1 MAFPFFGDLAMLRLA
16 QICATLVFIS
26 GLQPAQGTDLTA
38 RPEVQAFIGEMALT
52 HGFEPLELKNIF
64 SAVQLRPN
72 IIELMSRPGESKPWD
87 SYLSQF
93 LRPTVIETGLRFWD
107 ENAATLRRARREF
120 GVPEEVV
127 VAILGVETRYG
138 ASMGRVLV
146 LDALTTLAF
155 DYPRRADFFR
165 GELEHLLLLGREED
179 LAITTLRGSYAGAI
193 GLPQFM
199 PSSYR
204 RYAVD
209 YNRDGKRDLIG
220 SKPDAIGSVAH
231 YLKMHGWLAEKPIVV
246 RAGGDE
252 IRMRDIVASGTKPQL
267 SFEQFRALNIRPQ
280 GKVRDADKAHLVM
293 LNSQSGVEFWLALD
307 NFRAILSYNQSS
319 YYAMAVFKLSEA
331 LRQARYGEEG
341 DGR

>member
-1 MAFPFFGDLAMLRLA
+1 MAFPLFGYFAMLPFR
-16 QICATLVFIS
+16 QICATLILLS
-26 GLQPAQGTDLTA
+26 GLQPAWGADFTA

-52 HGFEPLELKNIF
+52 HGFDPLELRNIF
-64 SAVQLRPN
+64 SAVQRRPN

-93 LRPTVIETGLRFWD
+93 LRPVVTETGLRFWD
-107 ENAATLRRARREF
+107 ENAAALRRARREF

-127 VAILGVETRYG
+127 IAILGVETRYG
-138 ASMGRVLV
+138 ASMGRVFILE
-146 LDALTTLAF
+146 ALTTLAF

-165 GELEHLLLLGREED
+165 SELEHLLLLGREED
-179 LAITTLRGSYAGAI
+179 LAIATLRGSYAGAI

-220 SKPDAIGSVAH
+220 SKSDAIGSVAH

-246 RAGGDE
+246 RAFGDE
-252 IRMRDIVASGTKPQL
+252 IRMREIIASGTKPQL
-267 SFEQFRALNIRPQ
+267 SFEQFRALNIQ
-280 GKVRDADKAHLVM
+280 TQEKVSDADKAHLVM
-293 LNSQSGVEFWLALD
+293 LNPQSGVEFWLALD

-341 DGR
+341 NER